1 MKKRYVVGLVLFA
14 MAILAV
20 AGYFA
25 YKNRDDIKDVVKKAF
40 KKVKG
45 VVSGAKPDLT
55 KVAPKNVDTII
66 KSAQPD
72 TKLVA
77 DVVEIKNAG
86 VKVQKNTD
94 VVVQKTVG
102 IVKDEADAKEA
113 QGAPLAAIVVENTK
127 QRETAAQKKASKEYV
142 DAIKK
147 IEEEK
152 AKVAVLNLATQT
164 EKQKIQK
171 INALDMEMDLY
182 TTNGLLRNA
191 NPYPIRPISKCDA
204 ERIVSCMYK
213 VKNTTI

>member
-1 MKKRYVVGLVLFA
+1 MKKRYVVGLVIFA
-14 MAILAV
+14 VAVLAV

-25 YKNRDDIKDVVKKAF
+25 YKNRDDIKDVVKKAT
-40 KKVKG
+40 KKVKNI
-45 VVSGAKPDLT
+45 VSGAKPDLT

-66 KSAQPD
+66 KSVPTD

-77 DVVEIKNAG
+77 DVVEIKKVDND
-86 VKVQKNTD
+86 VQKNTG

-102 IVKDEADAKEA
+102 IVAKEADKKKA

-127 QRETAAQKKASKEYV
+127 QRETAAQRKASKEYV

-147 IEEEK
+147 IESEK
-152 AKVAVLNLATQT
+152 AKVAVLDVAIQA
-164 EKQKIQK
+164 EKKKIQK

-182 TTNGLLRNA
+182 MSNGLRRNA

-204 ERIVSCMYK
+204 ERIVSCMYPI
-213 VKNTTI
+213 KNT

>member
-1 MKKRYVVGLVLFA
+1 MKKRYVVGLVIFA
-14 MAILAV
+14 VAVLAV

-25 YKNRDDIKDVVKKAF
+25 YKNRDNIKDIVKKAT
-40 KKVKG
+40 KKVKNI
-45 VVSGAKPDLT
+45 VSGAKPDLT

-66 KSAQPD
+66 KSVPTD

-77 DVVEIKNAG
+77 DVVEIKKVDND
-86 VKVQKNTD
+86 VQKNTG

-102 IVKDEADAKEA
+102 IVAKEADAKEA

-127 QRETAAQKKASKEYV
+127 QRETAAQRKASREYV
-142 DAIKK
+142 DAIKQ
-147 IEEEK
+147 IESEK
-152 AKVAVLNLATQT
+152 AKVAVLNVAIQA

-182 TTNGLLRNA
+182 MSNGLRRNA

-204 ERIVSCMYK
+204 ERIVSCMYPIK
-213 VKNTTI
+213 TK